1 MTTRRS
7 SATAAVWIAAV
18 AAITLA
24 LILHVLVGPQ
34 LADDP
39 RVGAGRLDSR
49 AVADRPAPVLPTL
62 VAPTTPLDTAALVAR
77 LEAVP
82 RDGAGGIVALVVDA
96 STGAEVYRSGAGV
109 RTPASSLKVLTG
121 LVALDVL
128 GPSHRFATR
137 TVWDGG
143 TLTLVGGGDPLL
155 ATDASDQAPGRAT
168 LHDLARVTASALATH
183 GIDKVALRYDAS
195 LFGGPAW
202 NPAWPDI
209 FATSVAPITALT
221 VDHARPRLAEGS
233 FVRDPD
239 PARFAA
245 GRFAEQLT
253 DAGIAVTRIEEGA
266 APALGSPDA
275 EPGEEAVP
283 GAIEVGRVE
292 SLPVSGI
299 VERTLA
305 DSDNDAA
312 ETLAWQVA
320 LARGVAATPTGAARV
335 LQEELIRLGLWG
347 DGMAVADGNGIA
359 TANQVTADALVGAV
373 RRSLDEPA
381 LRAVALGLPVA
392 GVTGTLHDRF
402 EAPEAASGR
411 GIVRAKTG
419 TIRGVNTLAG
429 HAVTDDGHPLAFAL
443 MTSGGGQAA
452 ARAWLDGV
460 SAALVGG

>member
-1 MTTRRS
+1 MRTARS
-7 SATAAVWIAAV
+7 TATAAVWIAAV
-18 AAITLA
+18 AVTTLA
-24 LILHVLVGPQ
+24 LVLHFLVAPQ

-39 RVGAGRLDSR
+39 RVGPGRLDAP
-49 AVADRPAPVLPTL
+49 AVAQSPAPVLPAL
-62 VAPTTPLDTAALVAR
+62 VAPQTPLDAAALAAR

-82 RDGAGGIVALVVDA
+82 RDGAGDIVALVVDA
-96 STGAEVYRSGAGV
+96 STGAEVYRSGGGA
-109 RTPASSLKVLTG
+109 RTPASSLKVLTS

-128 GPSHRFATR
+128 GASRTFATR
-137 TVWDGG
+137 TVWDGS

-155 ATDASDQAPGRAT
+155 ATTASAQAPGRAI
-168 LHDLARVTASALATH
+168 LHDLAEATASALAAQGT
-183 GIDKVALRYDAS
+183 GEVALRYDAS

-202 NPAWPDI
+202 NPAWPET

-221 VDHARPRLAEGS
+221 VDHARPSLAEGA
-233 FVRDPD
+233 FARHAD

-245 GRFAEQLT
+245 ERFAEQLAA
-253 DAGIAVTRIEEGA
+253 AGVAVTGIEAGSAPEVGA
-266 APALGSPDA
+266 PDA
-275 EPGEEAVP
+275 EPGA
-283 GAIEVGRVE
+283 ATEVGRVE

-299 VERTLA
+299 VERVLG

-312 ETLAWQVA
+312 ETLLWQVA
-320 LARGVAATPTGAARV
+320 LARGVSATPAGGARV
-335 LQEELIRLGLWG
+335 LQDELTRLGLWSG
-347 DGMAVADGNGIA
+347 GMAVTDGNGIA

-402 EAPEAASGR
+402 EAPDAASGR

-429 HAVTDDGHPLAFAL
+429 YAVTDDGHPLAFAL
-443 MTSGGGQAA
+443 MTSGGGQTS
-452 ARAWLDGV
+452 ARAWLDGA
-460 SAALVGG
+460 SAALVVSG